1 MTAPVPPSGKS
12 AEPGTHLHRDAASPP
27 PIRWISRRMHQGQE
41 DVVHDLG
48 EDIVRNGRA
57 PEQELVAREI
67 GW

>member
-1 MTAPVPPSGKS
+1 
-12 AEPGTHLHRDAASPP
+12 
-27 PIRWISRRMHQGQE
+27 MHQGQE